1 MRLTDLPREFGSA
14 WFIREPGSL
23 CTVEKRGTAD
33 QVSDAGSSL
42 YPVGE
47 RELLAALALEGVASL
62 RVPVALA
69 AEQDQPLAAT
79 AAQDDPFRSLD
90 LKGPP
95 HVIFP
100 LSLARCSITLACQD
114 PAHNVNL
121 AEVDGGYASGIKNLC
136 SLNVSLKFTVGG
148 TKKR

>member
-42 YPVGE
+42 YWVGE

-79 AAQDDPFRSLD
+79 AAQDDPFRSL
-90 LKGPP
+90 
-95 HVIFP
+95 
-100 LSLARCSITLACQD
+100 
-114 PAHNVNL
+114 
-121 AEVDGGYASGIKNLC
+121 AS
-136 SLNVSLKFTVGG
+136 S
-148 TKKR
+148 RDRRM